1 MDGASQFLCVA
12 FLRGSAVGPLFTCVP
27 SVGKSKGRGWQRC
40 PLPHGIDGRREE
52 RERSNK
58 KT

>member
-12 FLRGSAVGPLFTCVP
+12 SLRGSAVGPLFTCVP
-27 SVGKSKGRGWQRC
+27 SVGKSGGGSAVLCLMELMVEGK
-40 PLPHGIDGRREE
+40 RET
-52 RERSNK
+52 SNK